1 MSYFIGFTGASL
13 LFGILNLIIFFSK
26 KKINSNENT
35 IYKYLIIANMMGL
48 FLELGCYAGV
58 NLINDYNFNFW
69 ITIMK
74 LYVVYIA
81 IWSFLFHFY
90 VLVTTKLFKEKE
102 ESKIYFKKLVK
113 KMIIPM
119 IVIAI
124 IILLL
129 PLHIYRNDAG
139 VGLYTY
145 GLGVDLVICTLAI
158 FGVIWTYQC
167 IKNFKYIR
175 QKKYIPILVCIFLLV
190 CVMLIQS
197 FDRSILIINTAHT
210 FVILLM
216 YHTIEN
222 PDMKLVKEL
231 EFAKDQAEKANKAK
245 SDFLSNMSHEIRTPL
260 NAIVGFS
267 ELNKTVNTLEEA
279 QENSRE
285 VVDAAKTLLEIV
297 NGILDVSK
305 IESGNMEL
313 VYSNYRPQELIEK
326 TSRIIKPRIDEK
338 GLDFQ
343 INLAPDIPDILYGD
357 KGNVQKILT
366 NLLTNAAK
374 YTDRGYVRFDINCI
388 NNKDYCN
395 LIFSVE
401 DSGRG
406 IKKENVDKLFKK
418 FNRLDEDKNTTT
430 EGTGLG
436 LAITKHLIEL
446 MGGKI
451 VVQSVYG
458 SGSKFTVS
466 IIQKIIQE
474 KAEKSSKELFDIKN
488 IGKQVDYSNKKILI
502 IDDNKIN
509 LKVAAK
515 ILTEYN
521 FKITSV
527 ESAQACFDLIDA
539 GETYDIIFAD
549 DMMPKISGTQMMKTL
564 KENGL
569 KTPIIALTANAMS
582 GERERYINEGFDE
595 YLGKPIEKE
604 ELNEILRKFL

>member
-1 MSYFIGFTGASL
+1 
-13 LFGILNLIIFFSK
+13 
-26 KKINSNENT
+26 
-35 IYKYLIIANMMGL
+35 
-48 FLELGCYAGV
+48 
-58 NLINDYNFNFW
+58 
-69 ITIMK
+69 
-74 LYVVYIA
+74 
-81 IWSFLFHFY
+81 
-90 VLVTTKLFKEKE
+90 
-102 ESKIYFKKLVK
+102 
-113 KMIIPM
+113 
-119 IVIAI
+119 
-124 IILLL
+124 
-129 PLHIYRNDAG
+129 
-139 VGLYTY
+139 
-145 GLGVDLVICTLAI
+145 
-158 FGVIWTYQC
+158 
-167 IKNFKYIR
+167 
-175 QKKYIPILVCIFLLV
+175 
-190 CVMLIQS
+190 
-197 FDRSILIINTAHT
+197 
-210 FVILLM
+210 M